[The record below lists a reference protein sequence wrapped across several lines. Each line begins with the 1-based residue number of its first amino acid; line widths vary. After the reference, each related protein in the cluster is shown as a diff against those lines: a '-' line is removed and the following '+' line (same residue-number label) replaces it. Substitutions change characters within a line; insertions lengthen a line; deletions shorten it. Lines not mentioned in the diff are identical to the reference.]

1 MTHCHSTIL
10 YHESNLYRIKFQ
22 GVKFMS
28 RIPINP
34 ISTEA
39 LMNIFNVSRNNPS
52 RIINREST
60 TIEFKESY
68 HRNVIQYFRT
78 IASFA
83 NRNGGYIIFGVKDS
97 PRELIGLD
105 NKHLNEFENLKV
117 EEFTQKLNEYF
128 SPEINWLPCT
138 FEFKDRHFGV
148 IYVYSLKNKPCICKK
163 NNESSDLKEGE
174 IYYRYSGRSERIRYT
189 ELSAIIEETRKNEAH
204 RWFDLIKKV
213 ARIGIE
219 NSVLLDLSTGK
230 LSNSGTPIVID
241 EKIIKQ
247 IAFIHQGRFVE
258 TGGTPTLRIIGEL
271 KGIPTGKMML
281 SSPQK
286 IVIKAIE
293 PNDLINAFLDNLTIN
308 SPLEYLKRIC
318 SDTSAYAPIYFI
330 LQQAKIFPSEA
341 MKIVEDTNTRN
352 KSTKNKIIER
362 LKGKK
367 ISKIDLPKSEKS
379 STAKIKNTYR
389 KNWLSEN
396 ITDIDNI
403 SYCMDALL
411 SLTNSEV
418 TLHIEYI
425 KKILS
430 QIFKNNFDTLESN
443 VVTKIRKAI
452 CRIDEIVYFKES
464 TSSNI

>member
-1 MTHCHSTIL
+1 MPHTL
-10 YHESNLYRIKFQ
+10 K
-22 GVKFMS
+22 
-28 RIPINP
+28 NP

-39 LMNIFNVSRNNPS
+39 LMNIFHVSRNNPS

-78 IASFA
+78 IAAFA
-83 NRNGGYIIFGVKDS
+83 NHNGGYIIFGVKDS

-105 NKHLNEFENLKV
+105 NKRLNEFENLKI

-128 SPEINWLPCT
+128 SPEINWLACT
-138 FEFKDRHFGV
+138 FEFKDKHFGV
-148 IYVYSLKNKPCICKK
+148 IYVYPLKNKPCICKK
-163 NNESSDLKEGE
+163 NNDSSDKRLSLKEGE

-204 RWFDLIKKV
+204 QWFDLIKKV
-213 ARIGIE
+213 ARIGVE

-230 LSNSGTPIVID
+230 LSNDGTPIVID
-241 EKIIKQ
+241 EKILKQ

-258 TGGTPTLRIIGEL
+258 TGGIPTLRVIGEL

-286 IVIKAIE
+286 IIKAIE
-293 PNDLINAFLDNLTIN
+293 PNDLINAFLENLIIG

-318 SDTSAYAPIYFI
+318 SDTSAYAPVYFI
-330 LQQAKIFPSEA
+330 LQQAEISSSEA
-341 MKIVEDTNTRN
+341 IKIVEDTITRS
-352 KSTKNKIIER
+352 KSTKNKLIER
-362 LKGKK
+362 LNGKK
-367 ISKIDLPKSEKS
+367 ISKIDLPESEKS
-379 STAKIKNTYR
+379 SVAKIKNDYR

-396 ITDIDNI
+396 IKDIDNV

-418 TLHIEYI
+418 MLHTEYI

-430 QIFKNNFDTLESN
+430 EIFKTNFDTLKSN
-443 VVTKIRKAI
+443 VVTKLRKAI
-452 CRIDEIVYFKES
+452 CRIDEIIYFNK
-464 TSSNI
+464 N

>member
-1 MTHCHSTIL
+1 
-10 YHESNLYRIKFQ
+10 
-22 GVKFMS
+22 MS
-28 RIPINP
+28 RISKNP

-39 LMNIFNVSRNNPS
+39 LMNIFHVSRNNPS

-78 IASFA
+78 IAAFA

-105 NKHLNEFENLKV
+105 NKRLNEFENLKI

-128 SPEINWLPCT
+128 SPEINWLTCT
-138 FEFKDRHFGV
+138 FEFREKHFGV
-148 IYVYSLKNKPCICKK
+148 IYVHALKNKPCICKK
-163 NNESSDLKEGE
+163 NNDSSDKRLSLKEGE

-204 RWFDLIKKV
+204 QWFDLIKKA
-213 ARIGIE
+213 ARIGVE

-230 LSNSGTPIVID
+230 LSNNGTPIVID
-241 EKIIKQ
+241 EKIVKQ
-247 IAFIHQGRFVE
+247 IAFIHHGRFVE
-258 TGGTPTLRIIGEL
+258 TGGTPTLRVIGEL

-286 IVIKAIE
+286 IVKAIE
-293 PNDLINAFLDNLTIN
+293 PNDLINAFLENLNIE

-330 LQQAKIFPSEA
+330 LQQAEISPIEA
-341 MKIVEDTNTRN
+341 IKIVEDTVTRS

-362 LKGKK
+362 LNGKK
-367 ISKIDLPKSEKS
+367 ISKIDLPESEKS
-379 STAKIKNTYR
+379 STAKIKNNCR

-396 ITDIDNI
+396 IKDIDHI
-403 SYCMDALL
+403 SYYMDALL

-418 TLHIEYI
+418 TLHTKYI

-430 QIFKNNFDTLESN
+430 KIFKNNFDTLESN
-443 VVTKIRKAI
+443 VVTKVRKAI
-452 CRIDEIVYFKES
+452 CRIDEIAYFKE
-464 TSSNI
+464 